1 MPGKEG
7 SGGSGRTGCRLGC
20 VGAFALGALG
30 VAALAAATLYVQTPH
45 GFQQVVLP
53 LARRVSGYDLAAE
66 SGRFA
71 LDGSLEVLGARFA
84 DPEAGLSAQ
93 VDSLQLRTSLSS
105 WLGDDPPLLHA
116 VVLRGATLQ
125 IDRSVGEEDVS
136 EEPLELEIPVRI
148 GRAALEDCAVRLV
161 DGERTQLILGG
172 IRGRVADL
180 APGQE
185 GTIALRS
192 NAVAA
197 PDDAKVATDG
207 ALDLGLVATQDPENG
222 DLLWKGG
229 GSALVRARE
238 ASAGLSGETRFD
250 LETSGT
256 VRERTTAEGTLGLVA
271 RRGEHDLGKMSA
283 TGSGDV
289 DGQGPLEA
297 KVDLE
302 GLTPAFLNPFLAVR
316 SGVQLRR
323 GQVDGKLDLTTV
335 GRDLRFESSL
345 DGRDLVLASA
355 EGGAPTSPA
364 VMHGTGSGALARDG
378 TTLRLEKAELL
389 VDQAGR
395 RLVTVGLERP
405 LTLRVRQ
412 DATSAPATDKA
423 ARFSVRLDRVPV
435 ADLRPWLALAGTD
448 VLDRVETGTVDAL
461 ASVDVAGE
469 GASVAVRGNW
479 TGTDLRFGASGR
491 PITLAQP
498 IDIKVRDL
506 VAIEIV
512 PTVVQVS
519 TGSET
524 IGSASVGG
532 TLHRKSGAAE
542 LSFEASAES
551 LVVLLRRFDLFPE
564 WAEGSV
570 RGGTLAAR
578 GKVTQTSWEE
588 GASLTVN
595 LETKGLRLR
604 TDRGLA
610 GLRSATTELIANL
623 PADWGEMTVEK
634 GTVALTDGSGAPA
647 GGIEVSGSY
656 PWKAG
661 RAGRLELK
669 AEDVETRVWLEVLGM
684 LSPGAVNVL
693 PMDAELVLAREEG
706 AAAWTLEGT
715 EKLGPLQ
722 VKDARSG
729 SATLEIEF
737 TTSLKD
743 GSAEG
748 LVLDLTSS
756 VKGQTDGRVHLEG
769 AVRFADTLSATL
781 AGTATG
787 FDASPYLDA
796 YLGVEETTDDA
807 PFDLLPYVSWEAP
820 ADLDVQVDLERVV
833 VHGFEIGSGTLVLKG
848 KAGNLTVALDAP
860 GFGGGT
866 ATGFLTRTAT
876 GRTPGLEWVFEAQG
890 TDVGGLLKA
899 SQQGMASYVVGRG
912 DITSR
917 GKGRGSGR
925 ALATNLKG
933 KLTFNV
939 ADGRFGETELLAF
952 IARETRI
959 SSFDQMRFDAF
970 DGEVNIRKGVVH
982 LRQGTVLDPESK
994 LAATGRL
1001 LEDGTQ
1007 DWRINPRVVEQLFA
1021 GIASGLGASTRMGD
1035 DGYISL

>member
-1 MPGKEG
+1 
-7 SGGSGRTGCRLGC
+7 
-20 VGAFALGALG
+20 
-30 VAALAAATLYVQTPH
+30 
-45 GFQQVVLP
+45 P

-84 DPEAGLSAQ
+84 DPEAGLSIE
-93 VDSLQLRTSLSS
+93 VRSLQLRTSLSS
-105 WLGDDPPLLHA
+105 WMGDDPPLLHA
-116 VVLRGATLQ
+116 LVLRGATLQ
-125 IDRSVGEEDVS
+125 IDTSVGEEDVS

-161 DGERTQLILGG
+161 DGERTQLLLGG

-185 GTIALRS
+185 GTVALRS

-222 DLLWKGG
+222 DLL
-229 GSALVRARE
+229 S
-238 ASAGLSGETRFD
+238 
-250 LETSGT
+250 
-256 VRERTTAEGTLGLVA
+256 AEGTLGLVA

-722 VKDARSG
+722 VEDARSG
-729 SATLEIEF
+729 SATLEIVF
-737 TTSLKD
+737 TSSLKD

-756 VKGQTDGRVHLEG
+756 AKGQTDGRIHLEG

-833 VHGFEIGSGTLVLKG
+833 VHGFEIGSE
-848 KAGNLTVALDAP
+848 AGNLTVALDAP

-1021 GIASGLGASTRMGD
+1021 GIASGLGASTRMGE
-1035 DGYISL
+1035 DGYISLPFDITVKGTLAHPKYGVAVTEQTIEDLREQVTGAVEEGLEGAGVLEEVTPVLQGLGLGKKKGR